1 MNSLR
6 KRISEILGGRVDFDV
21 IEIDSDL
28 LLSDVSD
35 NQDTFDKNNDTVSGQ
50 CKTADDI
57 RAWLETLPESSFS
70 QHQDYL
76 WHDHK

>member
-1 MNSLR
+1 MNAIKKQIAKML
-6 KRISEILGGRVDFDV
+6 GRVDFDI
-21 IEIDSDL
+21 IEVDLDL

-35 NQDTFDKNNDTVSGQ
+35 NRDTSDKDNDTVSGQ

-57 RAWLETLPESSFS
+57 RVWLKTLPEPTFEEL
-70 QHQDYL
+70 QDYL